1 MDIKM
6 YDHRGG
12 AVGSSVRLA
21 SGRLGVRNPALTD
34 LSDIKTGSDS
44 STAKRSALGVRVTG
58 PQK

>member
-1 MDIKM
+1 M

-58 PQK
+58 PRK